1 MSFTTTHAATPKSYE
16 WQDSPKSRQVR
27 VELFEP
33 AKWKEDPSKESE
45 EWDKMFEALTL
56 SLSDGQE

>member
-16 WQDSPKSRQVR
+16 LQDSPKSRQVG

-33 AKWKEDPSKESE
+33 AKWKDDPSKES